1 MEVNA
6 GMGPME
12 PRVRLAFYRTKF
24 YPQDQTVTCT
34 FCGTALQHQFQAPHL
49 SVFCPKYVISCPHS
63 RIGCE
68 WSGTCFASS
77 LAMSSLTSACLVC
90 TEG

>member
-1 MEVNA
+1 MEVNP
-6 GMGPME
+6 GMGVTE

-34 FCGTALQHQFQAPHL
+34 FCGTTL
-49 SVFCPKYVISCPHS
+49 PKYIISCPHS

-68 WSGTCFASS
+68 WSGSYCPSVFSHCVIS
-77 LAMSSLTSACLVC
+77 YSRK
-90 TEG
+90 

>member
-1 MEVNA
+1 MEVNP
-6 GMGPME
+6 GMGVTE

-34 FCGTALQHQFQAPHL
+34 FCGTTLQHQFQAPHL
-49 SVFCPKYVISCPHS
+49 SVFCPKYIISCPHS

-68 WSGTCFASS
+68 WSGSYCPSVFSHCVIS
-77 LAMSSLTSACLVC
+77 YSRK
-90 TEG
+90 